1 MKVRYKISLILIGLM
16 LVGCLYITQS
26 YALWIMTSEQKEN
39 NEIEVGCFSIEYT
52 EESASINLNNTY
64 PVSDSIGLN
73 GTPYTFKIKN
83 TCTVNNNYLLTLN
96 VINTSSLDES
106 KIKYA
111 LYKSSEEK
119 PSVGSKLSRI
129 NNNLENL
136 GVANL
141 KTSYVLDNGILSG
154 GTKVDG
160 VVSNG
165 EEVTYNLYLWIDD
178 IAGNEV
184 EGQTFEAS
192 VNVINEAIDGNS
204 TPADEYIKSLST
216 VASGDGLYEVSHEVS
231 EINNGWNQTEYRY
244 AGVDPDNY
252 VKFNDEIWRI
262 IGLVNVNIN
271 NKVEQRVKIV
281 RNEPIGSFS
290 WDINGVNDWTQASL
304 MELLNDL
311 YYNSTSGNCYRGDA
325 SPIPCNFNLLQN
337 PKGLDDIARKMID
350 KEVSW
355 NIGGWSVSDVVSD
368 KMYSYERGLIV
379 PNERPSEWNNNTTQK
394 TNLFNGVGLLYPTD
408 YSYSVGGEVRNICLT
423 KNIKNYNE
431 DNCCTNDWIFKM
443 NEARWLLTPN
453 SSTLKD
459 GFYID
464 ATGSVFEY
472 GDGVKGVGAVLP
484 SVYLNSKVVI
494 NDGNGTKDSP
504 YILSSIKY

>member
-96 VINTSSLDES
+96 VINTSNLDES

-192 VNVINEAIDGNS
+192 VNVINEA
-204 TPADEYIKSLST
+204 
-216 VASGDGLYEVSHEVS
+216 
-231 EINNGWNQTEYRY
+231 TE
-244 AGVDPDNY
+244 
-252 VKFNDEIWRI
+252 ND
-262 IGLVNVNIN
+262 
-271 NKVEQRVKIV
+271 
-281 RNEPIGSFS
+281 
-290 WDINGVNDWTQASL
+290 
-304 MELLNDL
+304 
-311 YYNSTSGNCYRGDA
+311 
-325 SPIPCNFNLLQN
+325 
-337 PKGLDDIARKMID
+337 
-350 KEVSW
+350 
-355 NIGGWSVSDVVSD
+355 
-368 KMYSYERGLIV
+368 
-379 PNERPSEWNNNTTQK
+379 
-394 TNLFNGVGLLYPTD
+394 
-408 YSYSVGGEVRNICLT
+408 
-423 KNIKNYNE
+423 
-431 DNCCTNDWIFKM
+431 
-443 NEARWLLTPN
+443 
-453 SSTLKD
+453 
-459 GFYID
+459 
-464 ATGSVFEY
+464 
-472 GDGVKGVGAVLP
+472 
-484 SVYLNSKVVI
+484 
-494 NDGNGTKDSP
+494 
-504 YILSSIKY
+504 